1 MSTLHHL
8 LPTWMSRRPAHR
20 DSGAPSSLMSRVEVC
35 PPAMWPSSM
44 SFWGRA
50 RRWLDRS
57 PWTPAAQRPVNRLTL
72 VKTEFRN
79 SLADLRS
86 DEAGPLRGRIERAR
100 SLRELWH
107 LRSVLYGLLA
117 IEFTQAEAE
126 ERMAR
131 LNRHFP
137 MRAPRN
143 GLMPQD
149 A

>member
-1 MSTLHHL
+1 MNRLAL
-8 LPTWMSRRPAHR
+8 VKAEFR
-20 DSGAPSSLMSRVEVC
+20 SSL
-35 PPAMWPSSM
+35 
-44 SFWGRA
+44 
-50 RRWLDRS
+50 D
-57 PWTPAAQRPVNRLTL
+57 
-72 VKTEFRN
+72 
-79 SLADLRS
+79 DLRS
-86 DEAGPLRGRIERAR
+86 DEAAPLRGRIERAR

-117 IEFTQAEAE
+117 IEFTQGEAE